1 MENGRGCFF
10 LSSAKTNGRVRLA
23 LRSALCS
30 DLFAGLRH
38 FSRGLPN
45 RMKGAM
51 RRAESTVLNGQV
63 RRLLLDTLGLPGI
76 LARKVCVRAKFLR
89 DGYAF

>member
-38 FSRGLPN
+38 FSWGLPN

-51 RRAESTVLNGQV
+51 RRAESAVLNGQV
-63 RRLLLDTLGLPGI
+63 RRLIPDTLGLPGT
-76 LARKVCVRAKFLR
+76 LAGKVCAGGKSSRE
-89 DGYAF
+89 G